1 MNQFVALLDHVPTAL
16 LVIFRIGG
24 LAIYGPV
31 IGASIIP
38 GRIKVM
44 LAVILGLAVYPV
56 LTTQE
61 LGVGGWE
68 LNVWSLGP
76 AIAMELLV
84 GLIIGFLASLPLLAV
99 QIGGLMMGHQMG
111 LGFARFFNPAMED
124 DADIIGQMLFFMA
137 LAGFLLLG
145 GLEMMVLAVL
155 HSFHHIP
162 LATNVADGSLLTMLA
177 GVLTA
182 SYELALRVAA
192 PLLTLIFLETVAMG
206 FLSKTVPQLNILS
219 LGFPMRI
226 LVGLVIVALV
236 VGVIDEVFLDWFNEM
251 TNLTFTWIENR

>member
-1 MNQFVALLDHVPTAL
+1 MNQFVALLDHVPPAL

-31 IGASIIP
+31 IGSSSIP
-38 GRIKVM
+38 VRIKVM

-68 LNVWSLGP
+68 LNLWSLGP

-84 GLIIGFLASLPLLAV
+84 GLVIGFLANLPLLAV

-111 LGFARFFNPAMED
+111 LGFAKFFNPAMED
-124 DADIIGQMLFFMA
+124 SADIIGQMLFFMA